1 MNLTSFADVAAAAAA
16 ANPTMAKGSGSTDIA
31 LLTSPTAETEYSNVS
46 DDANGNIKA
55 ASQFSH
61 AERMELIATL
71 SKEISQLKKETKAMN
86 QKCRLYQKRDQGRK
100 AEVVSLRARLED
112 IDSNYSYPNQHS
124 STNGDTAALK
134 PEEAACVKVTDLD
147 DDTESKLEAALKHL
161 TIVEAER
168 DILKLQL
175 KAMKEFPPFTSGNT
189 TSDPIV
195 ASLKQKLEKAQ
206 KQYIDVVAEN
216 HALKTELRS
225 LNNGQGGVSQLAN
238 NTGEEATKK
247 KGGFIAN
254 LMSRQRIKRRQRH

>member
-1 MNLTSFADVAAAAAA
+1 
-16 ANPTMAKGSGSTDIA
+16 
-31 LLTSPTAETEYSNVS
+31 
-46 DDANGNIKA
+46 
-55 ASQFSH
+55 
-61 AERMELIATL
+61 
-71 SKEISQLKKETKAMN
+71 MN
-86 QKCRLYQKRDQGRK
+86 QKCRLYQKRDQERK

-175 KAMKEFPPFTSGNT
+175 KAMKEFPPFISGNT

-238 NTGEEATKK
+238 NTDEEATKK